1 MSSLSVKEILEWVAI
16 LLILLGS
23 IVSVIS
29 ALGLI
34 RLPDVYTRSHAAS
47 KSSTLAVFLS
57 LLGAFIYFWFHDGY
71 VSIRLIL
78 GIIFVF
84 ITSPVAGHLI
94 CRAAY
99 RSRVPLAEGSGSDEL
114 KPALYGG
121 DSVIINTDE
130 SLNKESYPQ

>member
-1 MSSLSVKEILEWVAI
+1 MSSLSGKEILEWVAV
-16 LLILLGS
+16 LLILFGA

-34 RLPDVYTRSHAAS
+34 KLPDVYTRSHAAS
-47 KSSTLAVFLS
+47 KSSTFAVLAC
-57 LLGAFIYFWFHDGY
+57 LLGAFIYFWTVDGY
-71 VSIRLIL
+71 VSVRLIL

-99 RSRVPLAEGSGSDEL
+99 RANVPLAEGSGEDEL
-114 KPALYGG
+114 KPLLFGG
-121 DSVIINTDE
+121 EGITVSPDE
-130 SLNKESYPQ
+130 MNKDNEK

>member
-1 MSSLSVKEILEWVAI
+1 MNAKEILEWGAI
-16 LLILLGS
+16 LLILIGS
-23 IVSVIS
+23 ITSVIS

-34 RLPDVYTRSHAAS
+34 RLPDVYTRTHAAS
-47 KSSTLAVFLS
+47 KSSTLSVMVS

-78 GIIFVF
+78 GIIFVL

-99 RSRVPLAEGSGSDEL
+99 RARVPLAEGSGADEL
-114 KPALYGG
+114 RPILFNGEQTTVDNRIK
-121 DSVIINTDE
+121 SE
-130 SLNKESYPQ
+130 

>member
-1 MSSLSVKEILEWVAI
+1 MLLLNAKEIIEWGAI
-16 LLILLGS
+16 LLILLGG
-23 IVSVIS
+23 IISVIS

-47 KSSTLAVFLS
+47 KSSTLAVLVS
-57 LLGAFIYFWFHDGY
+57 LTGAFIYFWFHDGY

-84 ITSPVAGHLI
+84 ITAPVAGHLI

-99 RSRVPLAEGSGSDEL
+99 RSRVPLAEGSGEDEL
-114 KPALYGG
+114 KPLLFA
-121 DSVIINTDE
+121 NE
-130 SLNKESYPQ
+130 ENKELKIDNN